1 MAYEFSLKAV
11 SKSSNSSTHV
21 LITFY
26 RPGTVVSSSNASS
39 RFHNLIYSNNNS
51 NHFYRQHLLYPRH
64 LTLIATHEVGNIIPI
79 LQIRKLKNKK
89 KG

>member
-1 MAYEFSLKAV
+1 MAYELSLKAV
-11 SKSSNSSTHV
+11 LKSSNSSSQV

-26 RPGTVVSSSNASS
+26 GPGTVVSSSNTSS
-39 RFHNLIYSNNNS
+39 RFYNLIYSKNNS

-64 LTLIATHEVGNIIPI
+64 LTLIATHEVGNTIPI
-79 LQIRKLKNKK
+79 IQKRKLKNFK